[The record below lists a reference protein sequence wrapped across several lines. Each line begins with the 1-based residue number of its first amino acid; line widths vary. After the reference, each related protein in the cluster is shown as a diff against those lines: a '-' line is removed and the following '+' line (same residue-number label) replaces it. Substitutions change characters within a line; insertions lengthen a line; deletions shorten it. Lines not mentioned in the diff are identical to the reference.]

1 MTNVQGHHTKWD
13 AIRNWL
19 VQRNNSAKIGNRCL
33 LAVESASLFSIVWH
47 FWSGKL
53 GVLIDVSMLLCLQ
66 LMSKPREIKT
76 AQYFSKVINVVTL
89 ARTPD
94 FMRVTRGIY
103 LSCYVILHT
112 KRHSTYSSFF
122 VRVCIFCT
130 ALTVENRFH
139 QIYSIFFLFGQNEKY
154 HIIMCVLES

>member
-1 MTNVQGHHTKWD
+1 M
-13 AIRNWL
+13 L
-19 VQRNNSAKIGNRCL
+19 VSGWVSVIIFDCL
-33 LAVESASLFSIVWH
+33 AFLVYI
-47 FWSGKL
+47 WSGKL

-76 AQYFSKVINVVTL
+76 VLYFSKVINVVTL

-122 VRVCIFCT
+122 CVCVYILHCIDRRKSFSSD
-130 ALTVENRFH
+130 LQN
-139 QIYSIFFLFGQNEKY
+139 FLFVWAKWKISYHYVCFRILTLVRHMNEMAGNL
-154 HIIMCVLES
+154 HELHL